1 MSSNTKNN
9 LTKRLIS
16 ALLAIMLITAMIV
29 TTAVSASAE
38 ANASVNEMKSCV
50 MQVRLT
56 YTKNNVKIPVSWGSS
71 FLINQNTILSS
82 NHIIDPDTY
91 IPDEKVY
98 ISDLLDALE
107 GGKYKKASVGY
118 DVVVNKDVTISC
130 TLKKSSAADD
140 YAILTLNE
148 PIGGRAI
155 ASIANSDDVQ
165 TTAQVYALG
174 FPDAGANM
182 TYTSEDVTITEGIVQ
197 KLTNRDGTDYIQSA
211 ASLDSGNSGGP
222 LVDENGHVIG
232 INRGYIEGG
241 TKFYYSVSINQIT
254 SVLDA
259 LLIDWTKAT
268 EIEDKPTEE
277 TKPSETEETK
287 ATETETSAPV
297 VEPAPVEP
305 KGPNMG
311 LIIGIIALVVILI
324 AVVIV
329 IIVVSKKKSG
339 PKPPTG
345 GAGNNVGRPTAPPT
359 APQRPGGPYAQP
371 YNRPQMPQGG
381 APTMPSND
389 GAGET
394 SVLNEGAGETTVL
407 GGIQATGFTLIRKA
421 GNIRININKPEF
433 TLGKE
438 RRRVDYCIDNNS
450 TVSRAHAKIKV
461 RAGVCYISDLG
472 SSNGTFVNGA
482 KLSPNQEV
490 ALNKGDK
497 IKLSDEEFELA

>member
-1 MSSNTKNN
+1 MSSNNKTN
-9 LTKRLIS
+9 LTKRLVS
-16 ALLAIMLITAMIV
+16 AFLAIMLIAAMIV
-29 TTAVSASAE
+29 TTVVSASAE

-50 MQVRLT
+50 MQVRMT
-56 YTKNNVKIPVSWGSS
+56 YTKNNNKVPIQWGSS
-71 FLINQNTILSS
+71 FLINQNTILTS
-82 NHIIDPDTY
+82 NHIVDVDADSDIR
-91 IPDEKVY
+91 
-98 ISDLLDALE
+98 DLLDAAE
-107 GGKYKKASVGY
+107 GGNYKKASVGY
-118 DVVVNKDVTISC
+118 EVVVNKDVTISC
-130 TLKKSSAADD
+130 TLKKASAADD

-148 PIGGRAI
+148 PIGGR
-155 ASIANSDDVQ
+155 SIAKIADSDKVE

-182 TYTSEDVTITEGIVQ
+182 TYTSDDVTITEGIVQ
-197 KLTNRDGTDYIQSA
+197 KLTNRNGTDYIQSA

-222 LVDENGHVIG
+222 LVDEHGNIIG

-241 TKFYYSVSINQIT
+241 NKFYYSVSINQIT
-254 SVLDA
+254 TVLDA
-259 LLIDWTKAT
+259 LLVEWTPGNGSSPAT
-268 EIEDKPTEE
+268 EPNTE
-277 TKPSETEETK
+277 ETEETK
-287 ATETETSAPV
+287 APITEPPTVPSEIETTNGGGGGGGVNLP
-297 VEPAPVEP
+297 
-305 KGPNMG
+305 

-324 AVVIV
+324 VVVVV
-329 IIVVSKKKSG
+329 IIVVSKKKGG

-345 GAGNNVGRPTAPPT
+345 GMNNGGRPTAPPT
-359 APQRPGGPYAQP
+359 TPQRPGGPYAQP

-407 GGIQATGFTLIRKA
+407 GGVQATGFTLIRKA
-421 GNIRININKPEF
+421 GNVKININKPEF

-490 ALNKGDK
+490 ALSKGDK